1 MGQPPVVATERVTT
15 TKTTTTTTAAT
26 QPTLATRSVFHEVVD
41 IQQRDEIK
49 ATERLEELV
58 LQQKQLHEE
67 MLANQRAEFHKENL
81 KLLNKL
87 RQSEAPDTP
96 DAPSNTNLYIAVAL
110 LGGSLVGVLIAVATC
125 YCCRRDS
132 RPQKDRTSHGSGNA
146 LHMTI

>member
-1 MGQPPVVATERVTT
+1 MS
-15 TKTTTTTTAAT
+15 
-26 QPTLATRSVFHEVVD
+26 LFEVVLFGVFGLYLD
-41 IQQRDEIK
+41 CIWYSAILISKFSPAIK

-87 RQSEAPDTP
+87 RQSEAPVTP

-125 YCCRRDS
+125 YLCRRES
-132 RPQKDRTSHGSGNA
+132 RPQKDRTSNGSGNA
-146 LHMTI
+146 LHMTIWFF